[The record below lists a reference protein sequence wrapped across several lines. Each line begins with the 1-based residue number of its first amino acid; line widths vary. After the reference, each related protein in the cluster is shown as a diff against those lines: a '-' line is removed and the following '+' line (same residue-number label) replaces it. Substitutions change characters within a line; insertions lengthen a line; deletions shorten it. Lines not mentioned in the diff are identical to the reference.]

1 MLKVSSSVSIK
12 NWYPVHGSPHAVFFF
27 LKLTIFGPEIF
38 GEIVV
43 QPVRLGSSAHGALC
57 SHAKVQGTE
66 SRSPMVNYGALAPS
80 LTLDRRFDPSAF
92 DT

>member
-1 MLKVSSSVSIK
+1 MASGDYLDKSGSCTSMVTRAEGLIVSIETK
-12 NWYPVHGSPHAVFFF
+12 LVRSPWLAHSVLFF
-27 LKLTIFGPEIF
+27 LKLTVSGPEIF

-66 SRSPMVNYGALAPS
+66 SRSPMVN
-80 LTLDRRFDPSAF
+80 
-92 DT
+92 